1 MKRILPLLAIIIA
14 LTMLIGCGS
23 KEVVDDTPAPAPAPR
38 VEPVVEEAPVV
49 EESPVAV
56 TDKPKPVEKDLPEVY
71 EEPVPEDVWVKYMIQ
86 PNDYLTKI
94 AKKEYGV
101 VSMWRSIWDWNH
113 DLIGDNP
120 DLIYPFE
127 ELSLKKDASEA
138 VEVCFEYV
146 DYTVEKDQTLWCI
159 AEKVYGNSY
168 AWIIILRDNLDVLG
182 TDYDSITPGMVLKIR
197 TEI

>member
-1 MKRILPLLAIIIA
+1 MKRILPLFAIIIA
-14 LTMLIGCGS
+14 MTMLIGCGS
-23 KEVVDDTPAPAPAPR
+23 KEVVDDTPAPAPL
-38 VEPVVEEAPVV
+38 VEPVVEEVTV
-49 EESPVAV
+49 EEKTPEQVA
-56 TDKPKPVEKDLPEVY
+56 EKTEPAEEALPEVY
-71 EEPVPEDVWVKYMIQ
+71 EEPVPQDVWVKYMIQ

-94 AKKEYGV
+94 AKKEYGI
-101 VSMWRSIWDWNH
+101 VSMWRSIWDWNQE
-113 DLIGDNP
+113 LIGDNP

-146 DYTVEKDQTLWCI
+146 DYTVEKNQNLWCI

-182 TDYDSITPGMVLKIR
+182 TDYNSITPGMVLKIR